1 MYCQEYRATRT
12 FQHFSWDCKITHLF
26 YKKFCIHK
34 SMDRRILQARILE
47 WVAMLSSRESSW
59 PRYWTQVLYISPLL
73 AGGFF
78 ITNTAWG
85 VLINTLLPIQII
97 LNLIIYNPKIKTY
110 IHKITRK
117 TMTYLFMKIKSV
129 QSLSRVWLF
138 ATPWMAA
145 RQPPCPSQI
154 PRVHPNSCPLSQW
167 CHPAIS
173 SSVIPFSSCLQS
185 FTTSGSFQMSQLFT
199 SGRQNIGASASTS
212 VLPMNTQDWFP
223 LGWTGCISLQSKGLS
238 RVFSN
243 TTVWKHQFFSAQL
256 SSQSNSD
263 IHTWPLE
270 KP

>member
-97 LNLIIYNPKIKTY
+97 LNLIIYNPQIKTY

-117 TMTYLFMKIKSV
+117 TMIYLFVKIKSV
-129 QSLSRVWLF
+129 SRSVVSDSL
-138 ATPWMAA
+138 
-145 RQPPCPSQI
+145 QPHEWQHASLP
-154 PRVHPNSCPLSQW
+154 VHPRFLEFTQTHVHWVSDAIQPSHPLSFPSP
-167 CHPAIS
+167 PAYNLSQHQGLFKWLSYSHQVDKI
-173 SSVIPFSSCLQS
+173 LELQLQHQS
-185 FTTSGSFQMSQLFT
+185 FQ
-199 SGRQNIGASASTS
+199 
-212 VLPMNTQDWFP
+212 
-223 LGWTGCISLQSKGLS
+223 WTPRTDFL
-238 RVFSN
+238 
-243 TTVWKHQFFSAQL
+243 
-256 SSQSNSD
+256 
-263 IHTWPLE
+263 
-270 KP
+270 